1 MYLARARLVGAMV
14 ARPGGS
20 RRGPGKNTAG
30 WKVLQPKR
38 PRPAHLHAGL
48 YDDPS
53 DIPMIAGLFNILA
66 AHQAQTRST
75 ISRHES
81 FTYLT
86 LVGQHACMCSV
97 HELYQI
103 GKRDTTPLADASLR
117 VFRGRATDQALDMCQ
132 THQTFLLMGTAALYR
147 VCSTGLR

>member
-38 PRPAHLHAGL
+38 PRPAHVHAGL
-48 YDDPS
+48 CDDPS
-53 DIPMIAGLFNILA
+53 DIGLFNILA

-81 FTYLT
+81 DSHT
-86 LVGQHACMCSV
+86 LQSSGSM
-97 HELYQI
+97 
-103 GKRDTTPLADASLR
+103 
-117 VFRGRATDQALDMCQ
+117 
-132 THQTFLLMGTAALYR
+132 R
-147 VCSTGLR
+147 VCVACTSSIRWARETQLPSQMLECGCFGVAP